1 MTTPSPIQPEL
12 LSPAGS
18 PEALAAALDAGADAV
33 YLGLQTGLNAR
44 RGAANFS
51 QDELTAAVLAARAK
65 NAKIYLTLN
74 TLVATRE
81 VRTAAKCVELARQ
94 AGVDGILVADPMFLA
109 LAEHYPELEFHFSTQ
124 AAVNNSA
131 GAVAAKALGIPRVV
145 VGRELS
151 KEEIAACCAVE
162 GVEIEVFVQGA
173 QCFCVSGRCLLSSWG
188 GGRSGNRGTCTSTCR
203 AAFKRNNFAARRVLS
218 MHDMSLVDHAA
229 ELADMGVAS
238 LKIEGRLK
246 SPSWVAQAVSLFR
259 RAIDSPGES
268 LREEAL
274 SLGNYTGRDL
284 TDGFYAGQRNDL
296 CGEAGRIKSD
306 LESPAEKPD
315 DAKKQA
321 KPEPEDIPLGPP
333 ASLTIRIGEKIE
345 CVFKWEGK
353 EDTWTLPKTVIRHAK
368 RGMSLALVGKWLTSM
383 TYPGNV
389 PLPNYDASDDEFLIP
404 KKNANIIQTKICS
417 ALNRWQKASSKP
429 PRIVVEL
436 PPAVAALATL
446 PERLES
452 NARMLG
458 NTPNAVR
465 MRMRQLGQ
473 FAQMK
478 GCRKVI
484 VEEAGVEH
492 LAHLP
497 AEAVVAIEP
506 VVYEAGLG
514 ATRALVEACAAKGIP
529 VEINSWSAW
538 QLVVDAGASFEAG
551 PGLAV
556 LNPLAA
562 AKLGELG
569 CRSVTASV
577 EADRRQMQDFS
588 AHAPVEWSMV
598 IYSHPVVMYT
608 RAAMGHAMQNGD
620 LLEDARKIRLKIER
634 AGELTRLRTAEPYSL
649 FGLKNDRIMARWLV
663 ADLVG
668 DDNPLATWRN
678 PPKSRNQFNY
688 NRSLS

>member
-1 MTTPSPIQPEL
+1 MTTPTPIKPEL

-44 RGAANFS
+44 RGATNFS
-51 QDELTAAVLAARAK
+51 QDELTAAVEAAHAK
-65 NAKIYLTLN
+65 HAKVYLTLN
-74 TLVATRE
+74 TLVTTRE
-81 VRTAAKCVELARQ
+81 VRTAARSVELARQ

-109 LAEHYPELEFHFSTQ
+109 LEEHYPDIEFHFSTQ

-131 GAVAAKALGIPRVV
+131 GVRAAKTLGIRRVV

-151 KEEIAACCAVE
+151 KEEIASCCAVE

-203 AAFKRNNFAARRVLS
+203 AAFQRNKFAARRPLS

-229 ELADMGVAS
+229 ELGEMGVAS

-246 SPSWVAQAVSLFR
+246 SPSWVSSAVALFR

-268 LREEAL
+268 LRKEAL

-284 TDGFYAGQRNDL
+284 TDGFYAGQRSGL
-296 CGEAGRIKSD
+296 CGEAGRMKSD
-306 LESPAEKPD
+306 LDSPEADAAP
-315 DAKKQA
+315 AKKQPKP
-321 KPEPEDIPLGPP
+321 KPEDEPLGPP
-333 ASLTIRIGEKIE
+333 ASLDIRVGDKLE
-345 CVFKWEGK
+345 CTVRWEGK
-353 EDTWTLPKTVIRHAK
+353 DDSWTMTKTVVRHEK
-368 RGMSLALVGKWLTSM
+368 RAMSLALVGKWLTSM

-389 PLPNYDASDDEFLIP
+389 PLPEYTADDPEFLIP
-404 KKNANIIQTKICS
+404 KKNANLIQTKICS
-417 ALNRWQKASSKP
+417 ALNRWQKESSKP
-429 PRIVVEL
+429 PRLAVEL
-436 PPAVAALATL
+436 PEAVAALSTL
-446 PERLES
+446 PERLTT

-458 NTPNAVR
+458 STPNAVR

-473 FAQMK
+473 FAAMK

-484 VEEAGVEH
+484 VEEVGVAH

-506 VVYEAGLG
+506 VVYEAALP
-514 ATRALVEACAAKGIP
+514 ATRELIEACAAKSIP

-538 QLVVDAGASFEAG
+538 QLAVEAGASFEAG

-569 CRSVTASV
+569 CRSVTASL
-577 EADRRQMQDFS
+577 EADRRQMQDF
-588 AHAPVEWSMV
+588 ATHAPVEWSMV
-598 IYSHPVVMYT
+598 IYSHPAVMYT
-608 RAAMGHAMQNGD
+608 RAAMDHTMQNGD
-620 LLEDARKIRLKIER
+620 TLEDARKIRLKIER
-634 AGELTRLRTAEPYSL
+634 AGETTRLRTAEPYSL
-649 FGLKNDRIMARWLV
+649 FGLRNDRIYARWLV

-668 DDNPLATWRN
+668 DDNPLAIWRN